1 MSQEKNKQG
10 FLKMQGKKS
19 SYLFGGDQWM
29 LHGKRNHIWDESS
42 KMRILMGRHG
52 QEPLQVD
59 EIV

>member
-1 MSQEKNKQG
+1 MSQEKNKQA

-42 KMRILMGRHG
+42 KMSRYG